1 MKSTLSKAV
10 ESFDSLPDSA
20 LLTLR
25 DASLICQR
33 SRASLYRDAK
43 TGALSLLKVG
53 CTTRVRAGELRRF
66 IGGAEA

>member
-1 MKSTLSKAV
+1 MKPTLSKAV

-25 DASLICQR
+25 DASQICQR
-33 SRASLYRDAK
+33 SRASLYRDVK
-43 TGALSLLKVG
+43 NGALNLLKVG

-66 IGGAEA
+66 IGGEPS

>member
-1 MKSTLSKAV
+1 MKTKLSKAV

-33 SRASLYRDAK
+33 SRASLYRDVK
-43 TGALSLLKVG
+43 NGALNLLKVG
-53 CTTRVRAGELRRF
+53 YTTRVQVGELRRF
-66 IGGAEA
+66 IGGESS